1 MFEECVQPLCGPG
14 GKITRLLV
22 GGCREGSESGSP
34 AARLAHLVDVEVL
47 LFDCEEGVVV
57 LQGAGELV
65 SRGGGAGHAGE
76 DEGAEGGEGG
86 EGSCETGEEAVGGF
100 EGEEEL
106 VVEDGA
112 GGEGGEVADFFVVV
126 VEGVVE
132 GDEDG
137 EVSGAG
143 GGEGE

>member
-1 MFEECVQPLCGPG
+1 M
-14 GKITRLLV
+14 
-22 GGCREGSESGSP
+22 
-34 AARLAHLVDVEVL
+34 
-47 LFDCEEGVVV
+47 
-57 LQGAGELV
+57 
-65 SRGGGAGHAGE
+65 
-76 DEGAEGGEGG
+76 
-86 EGSCETGEEAVGGF
+86 GEEAVGGF

-137 EVSGAG
+137 EVRGVR
-143 GGEGE
+143 GGEGEF